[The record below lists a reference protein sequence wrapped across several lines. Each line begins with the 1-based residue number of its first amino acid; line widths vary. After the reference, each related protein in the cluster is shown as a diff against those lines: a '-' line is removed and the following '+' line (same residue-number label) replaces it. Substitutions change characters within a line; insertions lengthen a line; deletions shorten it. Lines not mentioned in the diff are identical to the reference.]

1 MEGGRAVFSLAD
13 EGAGVDWSS
22 ATLTGEEGVSLTP
35 LRVDE
40 ETGEV
45 VFSAPG
51 GRYTLAVSDRAGNRS
66 TGPVTL
72 SFPAEG

>member
-1 MEGGRAVFSLAD
+1 M
-13 EGAGVDWSS
+13 DWSS
-22 ATLTGEEGVSLTP
+22 AALTGEGGASFAL

-40 ETGEV
+40 AAGEV

-72 SFPAEG
+72 SFPEGE